1 MMPGAVG
8 TDPITN
14 AQSVFLQY
22 GAIGAILL
30 VLLWFAYG
38 AIKRERDATDSERDR
53 AKEAEQALADLNALM
68 RTEVIPVLTKATEAT
83 TQVTEVVRKVSDV
96 LADVSAILRDNRR

>member
-1 MMPGAVG
+1 MTAVA
-8 TDPITN
+8 DPLSST
-14 AQSVFLQY
+14 QGVFVQY

-38 AIKRERDATDSERDR
+38 AIKRERDATDRERARAEKAESEKD
-53 AKEAEQALADLNALM
+53 ELNRLM

-83 TQVTEVVRKVSDV
+83 TRVTEVVGRVTDV
-96 LADVSAILRDNRR
+96 LADVSAVLRDRR